1 MIEIYQF
8 TLALRLK
15 IHVHDSKTKAPGK
28 ALHLIV
34 TVEQLFKSPEGHLPR
49 LAILMR
55 RRDFQ
60 KRISRV
66 NVDEAHFIYTAGTAL
81 YGLAAF
87 RHAWGRLDELRV
99 LLPASVIWAVYSA
112 TFPPH
117 ILKAVENQVMRPNYV
132 YIHTSSNRPNIT
144 YATHE
149 VIDTIE
155 DPRNYECFLMNPKDF
170 NMNEQPHVLI
180 FVDDTKLTEKISSHL
195 ETCLPVQ
202 YRGKNIV
209 RHYHSKM
216 STAYLQQAHD
226 SFTAPD
232 GFCRILVTTSGESV
246 VCQLELITH
255 SLTPSA

>member
-1 MIEIYQF
+1 
-8 TLALRLK
+8 
-15 IHVHDSKTKAPGK
+15 
-28 ALHLIV
+28 
-34 TVEQLFKSPEGHLPR
+34 
-49 LAILMR
+49 MR

-99 LLPASVIWAVYSA
+99 LLPALIIWAVYSA

-117 ILKAVENQVMRPNYV
+117 ILKAVENKVMCPNYV

-170 NMNEQPHVLI
+170 NIDEQPHFLYLLM
-180 FVDDTKLTEKISSHL
+180 TRNSQKKLPHI
-195 ETCLPVQ
+195 
-202 YRGKNIV
+202 
-209 RHYHSKM
+209 
-216 STAYLQQAHD
+216 
-226 SFTAPD
+226 
-232 GFCRILVTTSGESV
+232 
-246 VCQLELITH
+246 
-255 SLTPSA
+255 LTPASQFNTVDRI